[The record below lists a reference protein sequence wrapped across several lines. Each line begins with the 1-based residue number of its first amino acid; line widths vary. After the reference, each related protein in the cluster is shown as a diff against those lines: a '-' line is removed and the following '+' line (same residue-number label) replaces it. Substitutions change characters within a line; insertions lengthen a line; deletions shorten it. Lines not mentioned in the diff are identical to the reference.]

1 MNCDV
6 CLEPF
11 DHSIH
16 KPCHLACPHTFC
28 LSCLNQLT
36 TKKCP
41 TCNKTFVDK
50 NPNIALLKWIP
61 ESSYDLL
68 KAETLKELIE
78 INEAKKNI
86 KSSREEK
93 LNLREIELK
102 SIKQIIKDETS
113 KMINKLR
120 QNEKKLTKECERM
133 LDKLNADLDS
143 NKYENNV
150 LFQFKS
156 KEKIENNDLN
166 EIELNNLKTK
176 IPELKKHLNHFLDKI
191 KNYENQ
197 YEFIQ
202 NKISN
207 DNLSIGEI
215 KKVT

>member
-1 MNCDV
+1 
-6 CLEPF
+6 
-11 DHSIH
+11 
-16 KPCHLACPHTFC
+16 
-28 LSCLNQLT
+28 LT

-41 TCNKTFVDK
+41 TCNKTFIDK

-68 KAETLKELIE
+68 KADLLKELIE
-78 INEAKKNI
+78 INEAKKNL
-86 KSSREEK
+86 KSSREKK

-120 QNEKKLTKECERM
+120 QNEKKLTKECDRM

-143 NKYENNV
+143 NKYENNI
-150 LFQFKS
+150 LFQLKS
-156 KEKIENNDLN
+156 KEKIEKNELN
-166 EIELNNLKTK
+166 EFELNNLNNK
-176 IPELKKHLNHFLDKI
+176 IPELKKHLNNFLGKI
-191 KNYENQ
+191 ENYENQ

-202 NKISN
+202 NEITN

>member
-1 MNCDV
+1 M
-6 CLEPF
+6 
-11 DHSIH
+11 
-16 KPCHLACPHTFC
+16 
-28 LSCLNQLT
+28 
-36 TKKCP
+36 
-41 TCNKTFVDK
+41 
-50 NPNIALLKWIP
+50 
-61 ESSYDLL
+61 
-68 KAETLKELIE
+68 IE

>member
-1 MNCDV
+1 MNCDI

-86 KSSREEK
+86 KSSFLFFFLILE
-93 LNLREIELK
+93 NCFGFIV
-102 SIKQIIKDETS
+102 T
-113 KMINKLR
+113 
-120 QNEKKLTKECERM
+120 
-133 LDKLNADLDS
+133 DLL
-143 NKYENNV
+143 V
-150 LFQFKS
+150 F
-156 KEKIENNDLN
+156 
-166 EIELNNLKTK
+166 
-176 IPELKKHLNHFLDKI
+176 FL
-191 KNYENQ
+191 
-197 YEFIQ
+197 
-202 NKISN
+202 
-207 DNLSIGEI
+207 
-215 KKVT
+215 